1 MRTTR
6 TKALLLALAL
16 LGYLALWPVPV
27 EPVAWSAPTA
37 PGYAGAHAANDGLRD
52 VQHIGL
58 DGETGPEYI
67 AIGPDGMLYT
77 GVVSGRILRMAPD
90 GSARTVF
97 AETGGRPL
105 GLAFDQAGAL
115 LVADAVKGLLSVSPG
130 GSVTQLANAVDG
142 TPIRFADGVA
152 VAGNGKVY
160 LTDASTRFGPGPGED
175 TAQVATLDV
184 IEQSST
190 GRVLEYDPVSK
201 AVRVVAKGF
210 SFANGIAASGDGRH
224 LLVAESGK
232 YRVWKID
239 AEARDLDIAA
249 GAGSQQAS
257 VLFDNLPGYPDN
269 ITRGLDGRYW
279 LGLAGQRN
287 DLDKLAQRPFL
298 RKVAL
303 RIPRALWKT
312 PPPLGHV
319 FAFSEDG
326 KVLADL
332 QDTSGSSPLTTGVT
346 ETPDRIYIHNVSAG
360 AIGWRLPPDIKP
372 GKAPL

>member
-1 MRTTR
+1 
-6 TKALLLALAL
+6 LLLALAL

-27 EPVAWSAPTA
+27 EPVAWQAPTA
-37 PGYAGAHAANDGLRD
+37 PGYAGVHAVNDGLRE
-52 VQHIGL
+52 VRQISL
-58 DGETGPEYI
+58 AGEAGPEFI
-67 AIGPDGMLYT
+67 AVGPDGMLYT
-77 GVVSGRILRMAPD
+77 GVFSGKILRMAAD
-90 GSARTVF
+90 GSALAVF
-97 AETGGRPL
+97 ADTGGRPL
-105 GLAFDQAGAL
+105 GLAFDRTGAL
-115 LVADAVKGLLSVSPG
+115 LVADAVKGLLSVAPD
-130 GSVTQLANAVDG
+130 GSVTRLADTADG
-142 TPIRFADGVA
+142 TPIRFADGVT

-160 LTDASTRFGPGPGED
+160 LTDASMRFGPAPGED

-190 GRVLEYDPVSK
+190 GRVLEYDPASK

-210 SFANGIAASGDGRH
+210 SFANGIAASDDGRH

-239 AEARDLDIAA
+239 AEANDLDIGQAA
-249 GAGSQQAS
+249 GTGQAAI
-257 VLFDNLPGYPDN
+257 LFENLPGYPDN
-269 ITRGLDGRYW
+269 ITRGMHGKYW

-287 DLDKLAQRPFL
+287 DLDQLAQHPFL

-312 PPPLGHV
+312 PPPYGHV

-326 KVLADL
+326 TVLADL
-332 QDTSGSSPLTTGVT
+332 QDASGVSPLTTGVT
-346 ETPDRIYIHNVSAG
+346 ETQERLYIHSANSG
-360 AIGWRLPPDIKP
+360 AIAWRLPPDIKP